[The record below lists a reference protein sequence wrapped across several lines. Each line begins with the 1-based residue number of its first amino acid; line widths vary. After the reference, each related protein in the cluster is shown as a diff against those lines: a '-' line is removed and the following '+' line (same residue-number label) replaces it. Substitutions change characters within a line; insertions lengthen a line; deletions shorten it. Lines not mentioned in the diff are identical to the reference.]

1 MIHFNYPSRWY
12 SSIRDELEHIL
23 NDVYSN
29 DCVFEGPVCKQV
41 EDLLK
46 LRFSRKHAFLVS
58 NGTSAIQLMLMVN
71 DVSPSD
77 KIAVINYSCP
87 ATVMPIKV
95 SGAVPIFC
103 DIDMHGQQSFENLK
117 NTKIKCILATGLY
130 GDCYDHD
137 AIKNLGVPI
146 LNDSAQ
152 SYGAKYKG
160 QECVSLG
167 DVSILS
173 FALNKPCPT
182 FGTYGA
188 ILCDDDNMANR
199 ILAMRRTGYRAG
211 QPITEVG
218 INAQPQEDK
227 AAQVLVSLKH
237 MDSWYN
243 RRKKIS
249 EYYDSR
255 LQGIDKRSSP
265 DYSETNYHKYC
276 IFVQNKLKFAS
287 TMAKSGVECHL
298 HYTYNFAK
306 TDVLQSSVW
315 IDGNFSN
322 TEFFVEHAINLPL
335 NPWLSDA
342 EVEMVADKVR
352 GNYFTQ

>member
-1 MIHFNYPSRWY
+1 MIQFNYPSRWY
-12 SSIRDELEHIL
+12 SSVQDELNDIL

-29 DCVFEGPVCKQV
+29 DCVFEGHVCQQV
-41 EDLLK
+41 EDILK
-46 LRFSRKHAFLVS
+46 KKFNRKHAFLVS
-58 NGTSAIQLMLMVN
+58 SGTSAIQLMLLVH
-71 DVSPSD
+71 DISPLD
-77 KIAVINYSCP
+77 KVGVINYSCP

-95 SGAVPIFC
+95 SGAVPVFC
-103 DIDMHGQQSFENLK
+103 DIDMHGQQTFGNIK
-117 NTKIKCILATGLY
+117 PKKIKCVIATGLY

-137 AIKNLGVPI
+137 AIKDLGVPI

-160 QECVSLG
+160 QESVSLG

-188 ILCDDDNMANR
+188 VLCDDDQIANR
-199 ILAMRRTGYRAG
+199 LLAMRRTGYRPG
-211 QPITEVG
+211 QPISEVG

-237 MDSWYN
+237 MDKWHE

-255 LQGIDKRSSP
+255 LQDVEKRSSP
-265 DYSETNYHKYC
+265 KYSQTNYHKYC
-276 IFVQNKLKFAS
+276 IFVQNKLDFAS
-287 TMAKSGVECHL
+287 TMLKSGVECHL
-298 HYTYNFAK
+298 HYTYNFAE
-306 TDVLQSSVW
+306 TEVLQGPVW
-315 IDGNFSN
+315 LDGDYAN
-322 TEFFVEHAINLPL
+322 TKYFVEHAVNLPV

-342 EVEMVADKVR
+342 EVEIVADKVR
-352 GNYFTQ
+352 ANYFI